1 MSNIHKAEWPLV
13 AGLSGQV
20 WMVGVVLQGMLC
32 VSVIKCTIGPWETGD
47 SHIMATT
54 LEVEVLRNMAL
65 VMEREREKRGMTV
78 TELARLCELSE
89 SDYLGILD
97 GSVNLRLSAIDRIS
111 NNLRIRLDE
120 LIGGQSRRLNVN

>member
-1 MSNIHKAEWPLV
+1 
-13 AGLSGQV
+13 
-20 WMVGVVLQGMLC
+20 
-32 VSVIKCTIGPWETGD
+32 
-47 SHIMATT
+47 MATT

-120 LIGGQSRRLNVN
+120 LIGGQSRMFNVN